1 MKNSEW
7 VVLHNNKIVKLILNI
22 PLYQAPFYKKIL
34 INSFKWIAQFI
45 YDIFNNLTI
54 SHLSLNK
61 FQYF

>member
-1 MKNSEW
+1 MFPYAKR
-7 VVLHNNKIVKLILNI
+7 
-22 PLYQAPFYKKIL
+22 PFIKKIL